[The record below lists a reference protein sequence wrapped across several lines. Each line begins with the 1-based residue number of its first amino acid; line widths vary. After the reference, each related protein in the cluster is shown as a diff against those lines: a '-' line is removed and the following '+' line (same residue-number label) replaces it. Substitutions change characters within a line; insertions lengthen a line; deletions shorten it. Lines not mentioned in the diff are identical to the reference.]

1 MAANSH
7 VLMGVLLGAL
17 AVTAATIVAL
27 PVAKA
32 IDAATLSPSPSIKV
46 NRAAKGDLLAV
57 RRPAATK
64 ETPGQAIR
72 KPSGPNEKR
81 QIMDG
86 CDPLF
91 SPVTTP
97 SMAHI
102 PGRCV
107 G

>member
-1 MAANSH
+1 MAANSRTF
-7 VLMGVLLGAL
+7 MGAL
-17 AVTAATIVAL
+17 AITAATIVAL

-32 IDAATLSPSPSIKV
+32 IDAATFTPAPSIKV
-46 NRAAKGDLLAV
+46 NRAAKGDLQAT
-57 RRPAATK
+57 RRPVQKQLPAQSIRK
-64 ETPGQAIR
+64 QPGQPDQKQR
-72 KPSGPNEKR
+72 
-81 QIMDG
+81 IMDG

-97 SMAHI
+97 SMAHV

>member
-1 MAANSH
+1 MAPNSR
-7 VLMGVLLGAL
+7 VFMGVL

-32 IDAATLSPSPSIKV
+32 IDAATLTPAPSVKV

-57 RRPAATK
+57 RRPAPK
-64 ETPGQAIR
+64 QTPEQAIR
-72 KPSGPNEKR
+72 KPSGPSEKQR
-81 QIMDG
+81 IMDG

-102 PGRCV
+102 SGRCI

>member
-7 VLMGVLLGAL
+7 ILMGVLLGAL

-57 RRPAATK
+57 QRPTAPK
-64 ETPGQAIR
+64 PTPGQAIR

-91 SPVTTP
+91 SPVTVP
-97 SMAHI
+97 ALAHVA
-102 PGRCV
+102 GRCV

>member
-1 MAANSH
+1 MATNSH
-7 VLMGVLLGAL
+7 VLMGA
-17 AVTAATIVAL
+17 AVIAATIVAL
-27 PVAKA
+27 PMAKA
-32 IDAATLSPSPSIKV
+32 IDAATLTPAPSISV
-46 NRAAKGDLLAV
+46 NRAAKGDQLAV
-57 RRPAATK
+57 RRPAAK
-64 ETPGQAIR
+64 ELPVQIMIR
-72 KPSGPNEKR
+72 KPSGSDQKR

-86 CDPLF
+86 CDPVF

>member
-7 VLMGVLLGAL
+7 ILMGAL
-17 AVTAATIVAL
+17 ALTAATIVAL

-32 IDAATLSPSPSIKV
+32 IDAATLTPSPAIKV
-46 NRAAKGDLLAV
+46 NRAVKGDQLAV
-57 RRPAATK
+57 RRPAPK

-72 KPSGPNEKR
+72 KPSGPTEKKR
-81 QIMDG
+81 IMDG

>member
-7 VLMGVLLGAL
+7 IRVGVLSGAL
-17 AVTAATIVAL
+17 ALTAATIVAL

-32 IDAATLSPSPSIKV
+32 IDAATLTPSPIIKV
-46 NRAAKGDLLAV
+46 NRAAKGDQLAV
-57 RRPAATK
+57 RRPPAPK

-72 KPSGPNEKR
+72 KPRGPDEKR

>member
-1 MAANSH
+1 MATNSH
-7 VLMGVLLGAL
+7 VLMGAL
-17 AVTAATIVAL
+17 ALAAATIVAL

-32 IDAATLSPSPSIKV
+32 IDAATLAPAPSIKV
-46 NRAAKGDLLAV
+46 NRTAKGDQLAV
-57 RRPAATK
+57 RRPAPK
-64 ETPGQAIR
+64 QMPVQMMIR
-72 KPSGPNEKR
+72 KPSGPKEKQ

>member
-7 VLMGVLLGAL
+7 IRTGVFLGAL

-32 IDAATLSPSPSIKV
+32 IDAATLTSAPSVKV

-57 RRPAATK
+57 RRSVPK

-72 KPSGPNEKR
+72 KPLGPNEKR

>member
-7 VLMGVLLGAL
+7 VLLGAV

-32 IDAATLSPSPSIKV
+32 IDAATLTPSPSISV
-46 NRAAKGDLLAV
+46 NRAAKGDQLAV
-57 RRPAATK
+57 RRPAAK
-64 ETPGQAIR
+64 ELPVEIMIR
-72 KPSGPNEKR
+72 KPTGPDRKR

>member
-7 VLMGVLLGAL
+7 ILMGAL
-17 AVTAATIVAL
+17 ALTAATIVAL

-32 IDAATLSPSPSIKV
+32 IDAATLTPSPSIKV
-46 NRAAKGDLLAV
+46 NRAAKGDQLAV
-57 RRPAATK
+57 RRTVPKDVPEQT
-64 ETPGQAIR
+64 IR
-72 KPSGPNEKR
+72 KPSGPNQKQR
-81 QIMDG
+81 IMDG

>member
-1 MAANSH
+1 MAANAH
-7 VLMGVLLGAL
+7 ILMGVLLGAL

-32 IDAATLSPSPSIKV
+32 IDAATLTSAPSIKV

-57 RRPAATK
+57 RRPAPK

>member
-7 VLMGVLLGAL
+7 ILMGAL
-17 AVTAATIVAL
+17 ALTAATIVAL

-32 IDAATLSPSPSIKV
+32 IDAATSLTSSPSIKV

-57 RRPAATK
+57 RRPAPK

-72 KPSGPNEKR
+72 KPAGPNEKR

>member
-7 VLMGVLLGAL
+7 ILMGAL
-17 AVTAATIVAL
+17 ALTAATIVAL

-32 IDAATLSPSPSIKV
+32 IDAATLTPSPSIKV
-46 NRAAKGDLLAV
+46 NRAAKGDQLAV
-57 RRPAATK
+57 RRQAPK

-72 KPSGPNEKR
+72 KPSGPGEKKR
-81 QIMDG
+81 IMDG

-102 PGRCV
+102 AGRCV

>member
-7 VLMGVLLGAL
+7 IRVGVLGAL
-17 AVTAATIVAL
+17 ALTAATIVAL

-32 IDAATLSPSPSIKV
+32 IDAVTLTPAPQVKV

-57 RRPAATK
+57 RRTVPK
-64 ETPGQAIR
+64 QTPEQAIR
-72 KPSGPNEKR
+72 KPSGPNQKQR
-81 QIMDG
+81 IMDG

>member
-7 VLMGVLLGAL
+7 VLMGAL
-17 AVTAATIVAL
+17 ALTAATIVAL

-32 IDAATLSPSPSIKV
+32 IDAATLAPAPSHNV
-46 NRAAKGDLLAV
+46 NRAAKGDQLTA
-57 RRPAATK
+57 RRPVLK
-64 ETPGQAIR
+64 QLPVQLDR
-72 KPSGPNEKR
+72 KQQPADRNQKR

-97 SMAHI
+97 SMAHV

>member
-1 MAANSH
+1 MAANSR
-7 VLMGVLLGAL
+7 VFSCVFLGAL

-32 IDAATLSPSPSIKV
+32 IDAATLAPAPPIKV

-57 RRPAATK
+57 RRPVQK
-64 ETPGQAIR
+64 QTPGQAIR
-72 KPSGPNEKR
+72 NKPSAPNEKQR
-81 QIMDG
+81 IMDG

-97 SMAHI
+97 AMAHVA
-102 PGRCV
+102 GRCI

>member
-1 MAANSH
+1 MAANSRTF
-7 VLMGVLLGAL
+7 MGAL
-17 AVTAATIVAL
+17 AITAATIVAL

-32 IDAATLSPSPSIKV
+32 IDAATFTPAPSINV
-46 NRAAKGDLLAV
+46 NRAAKGDQLTA
-57 RRPAATK
+57 RRPVLK
-64 ETPGQAIR
+64 QLPVQFDR
-72 KPSGPNEKR
+72 KQQPADRNQKR

-97 SMAHI
+97 SMAHV

>member
-1 MAANSH
+1 MATNSR
-7 VLMGVLLGAL
+7 VLMGAL

-32 IDAATLSPSPSIKV
+32 IDAATLTAAPSFKV
-46 NRAAKGDLLAV
+46 NRAAKGDQLAV
-57 RRPAATK
+57 RRTGSK
-64 ETPGQAIR
+64 ELPVQIMIR
-72 KPSGPNEKR
+72 KPSAPQQKQR
-81 QIMDG
+81 IMEG

-97 SMAHI
+97 SMAHV